1 MTGYEEFSQPQQ
13 MLPDVARAQALAR
26 ALVQSGKYMAIGGE
40 ENFKQTAV
48 MADWNGRKIVVVN
61 QMIPVYSGDPLQWT
75 DASAWAT
82 VAVDAQTFEV
92 VPEYAEREVPDA

>member
-1 MTGYEEFSQPQQ
+1 MTGYTEFAQPPK
-13 MLPDVARAQALAR
+13 MLPDVVRAQALAR

-48 MADWNGRKIVVVN
+48 LADWDGRKIVVVN
-61 QMIPVYSGDPLQWT
+61 QMIPVYSGNPLQWT

-82 VAVDAQTFEV
+82 VAVDAQTFEI
-92 VPEYAEREVPDA
+92 VPEYVEREVPNA